1 MGSSRGTTIETSA
14 RQLPIIGQSV
24 DNRGRYLS
32 RPISE
37 LTIDPRA
44 MTAPDFH
51 LQQRPEEAGERDKTA
66 RIAPGISPL
75 GVLMPTEDYT
85 RIMSNLPNAKLR
97 GESD

>member
-1 MGSSRGTTIETSA
+1 MNSSTSGKNA
-14 RQLPIIGQSV
+14 IQLPIIGQSV

-44 MTAPDFH
+44 MTTPDFH
-51 LQQRPEEAGERDKTA
+51 LQQRPEEAGERDKTD

-85 RIMSNLPNAKLR
+85 RIMSSLPNVKLR